1 MNNAPFPLSAFA
13 VRLSLVSD
21 LSMPSVHS
29 SARTNITLRL
39 GQKKAKSIALAL
51 LMLMSTI
58 ASIEFVSFTALAS
71 TDQDGDG
78 LTYGLEYLINTQP
91 NDWDSDNDQ
100 LPDGWEWQYGL
111 DPLSANND
119 DGAIGDPDGD
129 GFSNLQE
136 YNYGQ
141 PSNWDLS
148 STASYLDNGVW
159 WNGTV
164 PVNNWD
170 EENAMQYN
178 QLACGDSG
186 SDGTGTIILC
196 DEDPVG
202 NICTDGFDNDKDGM
216 VDSNDNDFD
225 GDADCATNDDDGDG
239 VYDEDPN
246 GWDTDGDGMPDG
258 WEASNGLNATSAS
271 NADGANGDP
280 DGDGL
285 INIYEYINP
294 SWTTT
299 CGGQPCYRPGPDGSY
314 TETTTPC
321 SPHQG
326 IGPGG
331 CATLTAETDGIT
343 STNPLDSD
351 TDNDGL
357 NDSHEALTLLTD
369 PTNPDTDADGVNDGI
384 EVNGQYGFPA
394 QPSDPRNNNTDGDAF
409 DDGDEDVNGNGVV
422 DTNETDPTRRED
434 SGDFDNDGIENWQEN
449 LSCTLWNVA
458 DTDFG
463 GVNDGDEL
471 NMTHGTD
478 PCDSVINFA
487 SSIGAG
493 AYNSG
498 SKQLTLVDG
507 SGFSPGGG
515 IGYYNSSGT
524 YTQFSYGSEVN
535 NVLQGVFVA
544 PPAGATSVESWN
556 NSWCHDL
563 TTGVFPSYCDD
574 DYADTDGDG
583 LADWEETLGVFG
595 YFSNPTL
602 FDSDGDGVNDFDE
615 VLVGTDPLEPCDNN
629 LDDDGDGLN
638 NYFETS
644 TGCDNSWIGITN
656 GSQDAWVT
664 DDDNIDTDAG
674 GVNDKQEYFDSTNP
688 ESDPSDDIFPD
699 DFDGDSIPD
708 AVENQTGTDWRNPDT
723 DGGGMLDGDECP
735 QQFWFSNCQGSPF
748 DPFDPTDDVVQ
759 NDIIFWANNTSGVV
773 DLDREHMW
781 RIHTY
786 DYYTGAAYG
795 LETDAHPATQI
806 NVPYTNFSN
815 LASSNYANDTVAWN
829 VEFSNPMMSGK
840 VPMSA
845 YLYNITFWSDAS
857 LAMSRTNDTHG
868 YQITAGLLDAIWVEE
883 YEYWFDWSTL
893 APNTIPGSSSN
904 YETLLP
910 DEFTNSSLPESFVS
924 NLTNDVISNAG
935 ASDAYSKAEAIATF
949 LKEGNATYD
958 FKRNYNGSGVAPQAD
973 ITFDLLN
980 RAKEGTC
987 SEFTTV
993 FVTMARLAG
1002 LPARFVTGYK
1012 GGTWTGNGYA
1022 VFGTDLAQWG
1032 EVRLEMSPS
1041 SGGDDLGWIP
1051 FDACPEP
1058 EEIEIANLSW
1068 SPTTYDRDGQTEVV
1082 VSGTLQYLDNS
1093 TAIPDITLRGYVV
1106 GVEDVDNVPG
1116 SAASFNN
1123 LFGTITTDSS
1133 GNFAI
1138 NGTMESAVIPGFATI
1153 VIEHIQS
1160 GYVSYDGID
1169 LGVFINIT
1177 DDSLISHL
1185 EPGAIDQPVLGAGA
1199 TTVIS
1204 GQLLLENNDTGGT
1217 ENIAG
1222 LEVWLDYVSSEDG
1235 QTNISGTVGPSGIWE
1250 INVTLDELE
1259 TKTNISATLGFSGW
1273 QDNSQPITGPQF
1285 HLRPSTHSIIL
1296 DIRDAPN
1303 LTATIEGPTTNNS
1316 ILQIGEPVYIN
1327 GTASSFGATP
1337 TSLNGSL
1344 SFGMRELN
1352 GGGTFVEL
1360 FNKTINGSFAINH
1373 TLAINTTF
1381 VKAGDVELE
1390 LVFYPDDL
1398 EATDSL
1404 NTSGTPWFLQGLLF
1418 MELQANPQIRGSEV
1432 GIIVLVRDHLG
1443 GQFDLNLNGTF
1454 TFDFNGTTVN
1464 TTVNPESSTI
1474 SPTFTTDA
1482 NLFAG
1487 DYSFDMIFAGNDF
1500 FLAST
1505 NTSEL
1510 RIMGTVD
1517 ITVTVIDDWSYLGST
1532 TWVIGDITDSV
1543 HGNAVLDNDSIIRAQ
1558 LLTPEG
1564 PIDLANGLLNNSTG
1578 AYNVTITA
1586 PTNLPSSVYDI
1597 EIFADFD
1604 SLASEGGAYFV
1615 WIDSATPPSPPQ
1627 TPSTTWGI
1635 ESDVVVNSGPL
1646 VNLIAT
1652 INTTVEIQ
1660 ARITDV
1666 ADGSNLSGSVV
1677 NYILDYGGANIS
1689 IGSSTSDNEGNA
1701 TLSWLITGVDP
1712 GQYTLRMEVLDDVT
1726 AVKST
1731 GATRHYGNFTDIN
1744 LTVQVSSN
1752 IRVDSIPSTVTA
1764 GVNFQVIG
1772 QVEDGDN
1779 SSRNLTTA
1787 VAMEIF
1793 WLDNPNEKLI
1803 NGVFTSLNGS
1813 FNFSVP
1819 TDVLNNGTLRGPRN
1833 LIISVVEGSSP
1844 FYLTD
1849 TSNHSILVQGVT
1861 LFENVQPLNPMIVNR
1876 GTNVNISLQLVESSN
1891 LFQPLS
1897 NYTIDV
1903 LFDETW
1909 LISNITDN
1917 QGRTE
1922 FVHPIPFD
1930 QPLGLI
1936 TIGLYYNGSFDL
1948 LPSQR
1953 NVSTVTVRSI
1963 TIMVVDPIV
1972 ANPVAGESFSI
1983 TGTVESDNG
1992 SALQLRNG
2000 DPLTANV
2007 LFTIDGNATGFTLT
2021 NGQIL
2026 ANGSWTADITL
2037 SSAFRAGSHIAEA
2050 QFIPSVNYYSG
2061 SSANQSFDSRGYT
2074 ILTFV
2079 KPALDG
2085 ANQPSLNDR
2094 TNRGDNVNARLQL
2107 IDNTGAAVV
2116 GVQITV
2122 NINGT
2127 QVSTVSST
2135 DAFGVID
2142 VNLTVPTD
2150 VEVGF
2155 HNLDANFSG
2164 TPGTTG
2170 LVGDT
2175 ATVEFVVL
2183 GETVVDITESS
2194 QSITAGETLLV
2205 NGTLLDDLDLVLR
2218 KNGNNSIAIVY
2229 LLIDGVPVSSVQT
2242 SDTDGSFAFVW
2253 NSPTSISAGDHTIS
2267 VSFAGGRDWVDPIGE
2282 GDSANPDFYLPSTD
2296 SVNFT
2301 VAVPTKIL
2309 LLTPSGQVDREEVLT
2324 IQGRLLDI
2332 VDNPLENQI
2341 IEIWLGGEF
2350 LTNVTTTSDGSFTAI
2365 HPVPADAALGP
2376 VLMETRFTGSTGYL
2390 PSQNSGT
2397 WNIYSQIVVQVN
2409 VDSPLAVEQL
2419 TTIDGFVG
2427 DNQLNPLE
2435 NMSVLLTVENIAIG
2449 NATTDSN
2456 GNFSFTWQVPNI
2468 FADGNNTVIANVPA
2482 QGYYRAGQGN
2492 TTFFLA
2498 HRSEMSV
2505 STSESDVTRTD
2516 FWEIT
2521 GSLYDIDTALNDG
2534 LAGETISIY
2543 LGDEIVATV
2552 VTSLSGEFSTSIRAQ
2567 SSYSRGDHVMRFEF
2581 SGSPGH
2587 LPTST
2592 NVTVTVWAEVTVQ
2605 VDEIN
2610 SYVIRGDSVEN
2621 RIFIKGRV
2629 TEVGGQG
2636 AQINNAI
2643 LLLGNGFDC
2652 SSSSSDSRCINNNVI
2667 WDNGIFTMTA
2677 TAPTW
2682 MEPGTVRLNVETPQ
2696 NGSQYL
2702 RAGNIFTDNIQI
2714 RITAESKVSIDKVI
2728 EGEQEVIRGEIS
2740 LETITQVDPEIIDGV
2755 NGVSISVYLENSDGE
2770 RIDQTVTTTKDGGIA
2785 EFIFN
2790 NETPYGDTSV
2800 HGELIVK
2807 MSMAPNSI
2815 LSDDSVDEFNANYN
2829 QGVPVVYEYEGENS
2843 SIFQSV
2849 WFYAILALLV
2859 GAVVAFVIMRKR
2871 AESAAKEIAD
2881 IFSYTAELLAAGDSM
2896 REAIFQCYESLV
2908 HVLMG
2913 RGFLRRDF
2921 ETVREFEMAIRA
2933 ALPNLSDEAL
2943 SSLDNVFEEARYSRH
2958 EMGEVDK
2965 NNAQEALTRVV
2976 GEIQQIG
2983 DIPNR

>member
-1 MNNAPFPLSAFA
+1 
-13 VRLSLVSD
+13 
-21 LSMPSVHS
+21 
-29 SARTNITLRL
+29 
-39 GQKKAKSIALAL
+39 
-51 LMLMSTI
+51 
-58 ASIEFVSFTALAS
+58 
-71 TDQDGDG
+71 
-78 LTYGLEYLINTQP
+78 
-91 NDWDSDNDQ
+91 
-100 LPDGWEWQYGL
+100 
-111 DPLSANND
+111 
-119 DGAIGDPDGD
+119 
-129 GFSNLQE
+129 
-136 YNYGQ
+136 
-141 PSNWDLS
+141 
-148 STASYLDNGVW
+148 
-159 WNGTV
+159 
-164 PVNNWD
+164 
-170 EENAMQYN
+170 
-178 QLACGDSG
+178 
-186 SDGTGTIILC
+186 
-196 DEDPVG
+196 
-202 NICTDGFDNDKDGM
+202 
-216 VDSNDNDFD
+216 
-225 GDADCATNDDDGDG
+225 
-239 VYDEDPN
+239 
-246 GWDTDGDGMPDG
+246 
-258 WEASNGLNATSAS
+258 
-271 NADGANGDP
+271 
-280 DGDGL
+280 
-285 INIYEYINP
+285 
-294 SWTTT
+294 
-299 CGGQPCYRPGPDGSY
+299 
-314 TETTTPC
+314 
-321 SPHQG
+321 
-326 IGPGG
+326 
-331 CATLTAETDGIT
+331 
-343 STNPLDSD
+343 
-351 TDNDGL
+351 
-357 NDSHEALTLLTD
+357 
-369 PTNPDTDADGVNDGI
+369 
-384 EVNGQYGFPA
+384 
-394 QPSDPRNNNTDGDAF
+394 
-409 DDGDEDVNGNGVV
+409 
-422 DTNETDPTRRED
+422 
-434 SGDFDNDGIENWQEN
+434 
-449 LSCTLWNVA
+449 
-458 DTDFG
+458 
-463 GVNDGDEL
+463 
-471 NMTHGTD
+471 
-478 PCDSVINFA
+478 
-487 SSIGAG
+487 
-493 AYNSG
+493 
-498 SKQLTLVDG
+498 
-507 SGFSPGGG
+507 
-515 IGYYNSSGT
+515 
-524 YTQFSYGSEVN
+524 
-535 NVLQGVFVA
+535 
-544 PPAGATSVESWN
+544 
-556 NSWCHDL
+556 
-563 TTGVFPSYCDD
+563 
-574 DYADTDGDG
+574 
-583 LADWEETLGVFG
+583 
-595 YFSNPTL
+595 
-602 FDSDGDGVNDFDE
+602 
-615 VLVGTDPLEPCDNN
+615 
-629 LDDDGDGLN
+629 
-638 NYFETS
+638 
-644 TGCDNSWIGITN
+644 
-656 GSQDAWVT
+656 
-664 DDDNIDTDAG
+664 
-674 GVNDKQEYFDSTNP
+674 
-688 ESDPSDDIFPD
+688 
-699 DFDGDSIPD
+699 
-708 AVENQTGTDWRNPDT
+708 
-723 DGGGMLDGDECP
+723 
-735 QQFWFSNCQGSPF
+735 
-748 DPFDPTDDVVQ
+748 
-759 NDIIFWANNTSGVV
+759 
-773 DLDREHMW
+773 
-781 RIHTY
+781 
-786 DYYTGAAYG
+786 
-795 LETDAHPATQI
+795 
-806 NVPYTNFSN
+806 
-815 LASSNYANDTVAWN
+815 
-829 VEFSNPMMSGK
+829 
-840 VPMSA
+840 
-845 YLYNITFWSDAS
+845 
-857 LAMSRTNDTHG
+857 
-868 YQITAGLLDAIWVEE
+868 
-883 YEYWFDWSTL
+883 
-893 APNTIPGSSSN
+893 
-904 YETLLP
+904 
-910 DEFTNSSLPESFVS
+910 
-924 NLTNDVISNAG
+924 
-935 ASDAYSKAEAIATF
+935 
-949 LKEGNATYD
+949 
-958 FKRNYNGSGVAPQAD
+958 
-973 ITFDLLN
+973 
-980 RAKEGTC
+980 
-987 SEFTTV
+987 
-993 FVTMARLAG
+993 MARLAG

-1116 SAASFNN
+1116 SAASFDN

-1177 DDSLISHL
+1177 DDSIISHL

-1204 GQLLLENNDTGGT
+1204 GQLLLENNDTSGT

-1337 TSLNGSL
+1337 TSLNGTL

-1418 MELQANPQIRGSEV
+1418 MELQANPQIRGLDV

-2505 STSESDVTRTD
+2505 SISESDVTRTD

-2605 VDEIN
+2605 IDEIN

-2770 RIDQTVTTTKDGGIA
+2770 RIDQTVATTKDGGIA

-2829 QGVPVVYEYEGENS
+2829 QGVPVDYEYEGENS

-2859 GAVVAFVIMRKR
+2859 GAVVAFVIMRRR